1 MVFAVQGG
9 FCRDSEFDVLCW
21 KWRKRAAV
29 LCIES
34 IIVLK
39 TISRLLSSRSFHII
53 IYYHRFVHLQTSL
66 GSDWLRD
73 IRR

>member
-1 MVFAVQGG
+1 MVSAVQGG
-9 FCRDSEFDVLCW
+9 FCRDAEFDVLCW
-21 KWRKRAAV
+21 EWRKRAAV

-39 TISRLLSSRSFHII
+39 TISWLLSSRSFHII
-53 IYYHRFVHLQTSL
+53 YYYRFVHLQTSL
-66 GSDWLRD
+66 GSDWLRH